1 MRKEIVEKLFETMYP
16 NFTIKSIEILETNKL
31 ENGEWVR
38 DLPAVFVNVCYKE
51 ESDRYENVTN
61 TLTLLTG
68 HEFAVSL
75 V

>member
-38 DLPAVFVNVCYKE
+38 K
-51 ESDRYENVTN
+51 
-61 TLTLLTG
+61 
-68 HEFAVSL
+68 
-75 V
+75 

>member
-16 NFTIKSIEILETNKL
+16 KFTIKSIEILEKNKL
-31 ENGEWVR
+31 ENGEWVK
-38 DLPAVFVNVCYKE
+38 DLPAIFVNVSYIE
-51 ESDRYENVTN
+51 ESVKYEDVTN
-61 TLTLLTG
+61 TLTSLTG